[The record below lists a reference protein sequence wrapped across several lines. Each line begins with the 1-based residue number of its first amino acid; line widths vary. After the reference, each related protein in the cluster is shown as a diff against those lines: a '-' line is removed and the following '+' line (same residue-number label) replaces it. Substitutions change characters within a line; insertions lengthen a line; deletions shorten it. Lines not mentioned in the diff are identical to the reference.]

1 MNNKKMLEIILQIRE
16 IRNNLVNLNLN
27 KEEKEVLRR
36 SLNYY
41 EDLLNLDITRN
52 NLTHEELEN
61 ENIENDIE
69 IVKVP
74 TEENSNRYQEFS
86 NLKED
91 ELISLINKINESLN
105 NLEIDINDKK
115 VILNSLKEYFLYKEQ
130 ISLMKKSNREVY
142 DEVMDK
148 SL

>member
-41 EDLLNLDITRN
+41 EDLLNLDITKN
-52 NLTHEELEN
+52 NLTNEELEN

-69 IVKVP
+69 IVKFEI
-74 TEENSNRYQEFS
+74 EENSNRYQEFS

-105 NLEIDINDKK
+105 KLEIDINDKK

>member
-115 VILNSLKEYFLYKEQ
+115 VILNSLKEYCLYKEQ

>member
-52 NLTHEELEN
+52 NLTHEELED

-69 IVKVP
+69 VVKVP

-115 VILNSLKEYFLYKEQ
+115 VILNSLKEYCLYKEQ

>member
-16 IRNNLVNLNLN
+16 IRNNLVNLDFNE
-27 KEEKEVLRR
+27 EEKEVLRR

-69 IVKVP
+69 IVNVP

-91 ELISLINKINESLN
+91 ELISLINKINESLSSM
-105 NLEIDINDKK
+105 EIDINDKK
-115 VILNSLKEYFLYKEQ
+115 VILNSLKEYCLYKEQ
-130 ISLMKKSNREVY
+130 ISLMRKSNREVY
-142 DEVMDK
+142 DEVINK

>member
-74 TEENSNRYQEFS
+74 IEENSNRYQEFS